1 MPLGYAP
8 RAECE
13 QATDSA
19 TRNATADATRI
30 KAFLATDDIVF
41 YIIGNMLPG
50 LDALTASESEIWRF
64 IY

>member
-1 MPLGYAP
+1 MRMGYAA

-13 QATDSA
+13 KATDSVI
-19 TRNATADATRI
+19 RNATTDATRI